1 MKIIN
6 FGSINIDH
14 VYCVENFVRPGE
26 TLKSESYTLFCGGK
40 GANQSISL
48 AHAKAEVLHVGK
60 IGQDG
65 VWLKEKLQKS
75 GVDTSQI
82 KTVDTPT
89 VHTVIQVNKEGENV
103 MIIHGGA
110 NQTFSLMCNT
120 KRSGGFD
127 SQAE

>member
-89 VHTVIQVNKEGENV
+89 GHAVIQVNKEGENV